1 MTRVKVT
8 WVAMNDDKPIT
19 TADSFDNLR
28 KALDAYY
35 AVDRGEAECL
45 GFYPYHSKYPDDY
58 EGYYEYKYHMIL
70 RDKVEV
76 NLDKIKVYCIEYYPH
91 TFYNIECE
99 VNE

>member
-8 WVAMNDDKPIT
+8 FIAMNADGNVPIT

-58 EGYYEYKYHMIL
+58 EGYYEYKYHMIF

-76 NLDKIKVYCIEYYPH
+76 NLDKVKVYCVEYYPH
-91 TFYNIECE
+91 TVYE